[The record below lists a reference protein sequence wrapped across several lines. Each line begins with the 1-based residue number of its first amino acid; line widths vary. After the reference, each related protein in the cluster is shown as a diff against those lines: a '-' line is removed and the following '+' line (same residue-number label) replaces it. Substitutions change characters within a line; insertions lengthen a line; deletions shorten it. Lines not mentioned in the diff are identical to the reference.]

1 MFITLRSN
9 KKEEDSL
16 QRPWRRYLLFS
27 LLCLWLLAGSGC
39 GQEEVNP
46 ASSET
51 EQPPA
56 DSPVETVD
64 LAAAYPLDSQQVTI
78 YLGEVS
84 PYQKVIITD
93 PAEIAALTD
102 CVKFDQWEK
111 ADPVRQLTGLN
122 YYYVQFNENT
132 TIGLYQETAYGDVG
146 SGAPDANGNLERLE
160 ANYFM
165 PAELLQMVEQL
176 VAKYGGG

>member
-1 MFITLRSN
+1 MCIR
-9 KKEEDSL
+9 D
-16 QRPWRRYLLFS
+16 R
-27 LLCLWLLAGSGC
+27 
-39 GQEEVNP
+39 
-46 ASSET
+46 
-51 EQPPA
+51 
-56 DSPVETVD
+56 
-64 LAAAYPLDSQQVTI
+64 
-78 YLGEVS
+78 
-84 PYQKVIITD
+84 
-93 PAEIAALTD
+93 
-102 CVKFDQWEK
+102 